1 MKKYITTI
9 TILLILFVSCKD
21 SENEKISIKPKS
33 VLNAKFEPSMGGG
46 IITYDLPDD
55 ESIHFV
61 KATYTLKTG
70 QVIERASS
78 YFTNSIEIEG
88 YDDTGEHEILLYSVS
103 YDGQLSDPVIL
114 RIQTLGS
121 PLEDIVESFQIK
133 PYFSSARLTWENPT
147 GAWVQ
152 VIIEIETKD
161 RTVVQTEYNMNE
173 GFNEMIIKNLSAES
187 YHFRGLVKDKYGNE
201 SKKVD
206 IGSFTPYVDYK
217 IDKTEWNYIPN
228 HELPDGLENADLI
241 FQEGR
246 LTKFWD
252 DMIDDALL
260 NNLNFFV
267 SSQGFPFSY
276 YIDMGRMVKIS
287 RFTVWQREKNWA
299 MPHYYYNGQN
309 LRTFEL
315 WISKDKIN
323 WERVRRATIVKSMS
337 ETIALEEAR
346 EGHEFVVYPDDPKF
360 SPEFR
365 YLEFRGIESFGM
377 EDQYAC
383 LSEIT
388 LYGIEEND
396 F

>member
-1 MKKYITTI
+1 MKNYSI
-9 TILLILFVSCKD
+9 TIYMLLILLVSCKQ
-21 SENEKISIKPKS
+21 NESDDLTLKPKP
-33 VLNAKFEPSMGGG
+33 VLNAKFEPNMGGG
-46 IITYDLPDD
+46 IISYDLPDD

-61 KATYTLKTG
+61 KAVYTLKAG
-70 QVIERASS
+70 QTIERASS
-78 YFTNSIEIEG
+78 YFSTSIEIDG
-88 YDDTGEHEILLYSVS
+88 YDDTSEHEVKLYSVN
-103 YDGQLSDPVIL
+103 YDGILSDPVLLKIK
-114 RIQTLGS
+114 TLGS
-121 PLEDIVESFQIK
+121 PLDDIVESFNIT
-133 PYFSSARLTWENPT
+133 PYFSSAKLTWENEA

-152 VIIEIETKD
+152 IIIEIETKD
-161 RTVVQTEYNMNE
+161 RTVIQTEYTMNT
-173 GFNEMIIKNLSAES
+173 GNNEMVIKNLSAEN
-187 YHFRGLVKDKYGNE
+187 YHFKGYVKDKYGNE

-206 IGSFTPYVDYK
+206 IGSFIPYVDYK
-217 IDKTEWNYIPN
+217 IDKSDWNYVPN
-228 HELPDGLENADLI
+228 HELPEGRVNSDLI

-267 SSQGFPFSY
+267 SAQGFPFSY
-276 YIDMGRMVKIS
+276 YIDLGRMVKIS
-287 RFTVWQREKNWA
+287 RFKVWQREKVWS

-309 LRTFEL
+309 LKTFEL

-323 WERVRRATIVKSMS
+323 WERVRRATIIKPMS
-337 ETIALEEAR
+337 ETAALEEAR
-346 EGHEFVVYPDDPKF
+346 EGHEFVIYPDDPKF

-365 YLEFRGIESFGM
+365 YLEFRGIESFGI

-388 LYGIEEND
+388 LFGIEKKD

>member
-1 MKKYITTI
+1 MKNFCFIFF
-9 TILLILFVSCKD
+9 LMILFVSCKQND
-21 SENEKISIKPKS
+21 IEEMAIKPKA
-33 VLNAKFEPSMGGG
+33 VLNAQFEPNMGGG
-46 IITYDLPDD
+46 LITYELPDD

-61 KATYTLKTG
+61 KAVYTLKNG
-70 QVIERASS
+70 QTIERASS
-78 YFTNSIEIEG
+78 YFSTSIEIEG
-88 YDDTGEHEILLYSVS
+88 YDDTTEHEIRLYSVS
-103 YDGQLSDPVIL
+103 YDGVLSDPVIL
-114 RIQTLGS
+114 HIQTLGS
-121 PLEDIVESFQIK
+121 PLDDIVETFQVK
-133 PYFSSARLTWENPT
+133 PYFSSAKLTWENPT

-152 VIIEIETKD
+152 VVVEIETKD

-173 GFNEMIIKNLSAES
+173 GLNEMTIKNLSSES

-228 HELPDGLENADLI
+228 HELPEGRVNSDLI

-276 YIDMGRMVKIS
+276 YIDLGRMVKIS
-287 RFTVWQREKNWA
+287 RFKVWQREKVWS

-323 WERVRRATIVKSMS
+323 WERVRRATIVKPMN

-360 SPEFR
+360 TPEFR